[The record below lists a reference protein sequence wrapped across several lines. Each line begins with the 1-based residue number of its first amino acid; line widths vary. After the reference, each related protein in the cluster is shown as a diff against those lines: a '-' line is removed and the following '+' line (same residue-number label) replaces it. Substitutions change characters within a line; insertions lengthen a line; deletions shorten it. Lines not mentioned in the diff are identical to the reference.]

1 MFVRCDVLINCRHQS
16 SRKAVVLAFQCNAIS
31 PTWDGRDLFL
41 HQSLFTGHTEQSRV
55 GSLNGSIVEPWSCV
69 AMVNRDFIGDCL
81 QNGNFVPISI

>member
-16 SRKAVVLAFQCNAIS
+16 SRKAVVFAFQCNLAYLGRTGFIS
-31 PTWDGRDLFL
+31 TPVFIYWT
-41 HQSLFTGHTEQSRV
+41 HRV

-69 AMVNRDFIGDCL
+69 VMVNRDFIGDCL